1 MSDDIHELSRL
12 NSELATARR
21 ELARMNAEVARLNEQ
36 NNQFFGMA
44 AHDLRNPLGAI
55 ITYSEL
61 LLDEAA
67 PQLAAEHIELLSLIK
82 SLGELVLRLVNDLVD
97 VSKLE
102 AGKLELRLEDV
113 DLVGLVKRNVMLNGI
128 LAHEK
133 GITLTLDA
141 CEGALVVSADAGR
154 IERVLTKLI
163 TNAMKFSQPETT
175 VEVRISRHD
184 GEALL
189 AVRDAGPGIP
199 ASELEMLFRP
209 FPRTSVKSTGGE
221 RGTGLGLVIARK
233 IVEGHGGRIWV
244 ESEVG
249 NGSAFCVALPIVA
262 PRGDQ
267 GYAHG
272 S

>member
-1 MSDDIHELSRL
+1 MSDDTHELSRL
-12 NSELATARR
+12 NNELATAHR
-21 ELARMNAEVARLNEQ
+21 ELAKTNAELARLNEQ

-61 LLDEAA
+61 LLEEAA
-67 PQLAAEHIELLSLIK
+67 PRLTAEHVEFISLIK
-82 SLGELVLRLVNDLVD
+82 SLGEFVLRLVNDLVD

-102 AGKLELRLEDV
+102 AGKLELQLEDV

-128 LAHEK
+128 LAHKK
-133 GITLTLDA
+133 GIMLTLDA
-141 CEGALVVSADAGR
+141 GEGALVVSADPGR
-154 IERVLTKLI
+154 IEQALTKLV
-163 TNAMKFSQPETT
+163 TNAIKFSPPETT

-189 AVRDAGPGIP
+189 TVRDEGPGIP

-209 FPRTSVKSTGGE
+209 FQRTSVKSTGGE

-249 NGSAFCVALPIVA
+249 NGSAFYVALPIAA

-267 GYAHG
+267 GYARC